1 MSNPR
6 PAPGDPGLAPEVQEI
21 PIGVRRAASWSW
33 RLLVIVAAGALL
45 LWGLTQVTTIVIP
58 VLIAILLA
66 ALLQPVV
73 KILTRYTFL
82 GRAASSGIALLG
94 LLLVIAGM
102 FTLAGRQLIAQW
114 DDIQTRA
121 VQGFQALLEWVQS
134 TFQIDT
140 PMIDSALQEGLEQL
154 QQYSGQL
161 VSGAVTTAAALG
173 NIGTGIVVAL
183 FTLFFVLSGG
193 AGIWRWTARWTVES

>member
-1 MSNPR
+1 MSNLR

-45 LWGLTQVTTIVIP
+45 LWGLTRVTTIVIP

-82 GRAASSGIALLG
+82 GRAAASGIAP
-94 LLLVIAGM
+94 A
-102 FTLAGRQLIAQW
+102 
-114 DDIQTRA
+114 
-121 VQGFQALLEWVQS
+121 
-134 TFQIDT
+134 
-140 PMIDSALQEGLEQL
+140 EGGGPYSIRRYHHERREQKQRIFL
-154 QQYSGQL
+154 
-161 VSGAVTTAAALG
+161 
-173 NIGTGIVVAL
+173 
-183 FTLFFVLSGG
+183 
-193 AGIWRWTARWTVES
+193 